1 MKQKKLIFNFFVNR
15 NWKKLTDSRKRAKIL
30 ADNRKSHHPI
40 ETLFPHQ
47 GFKCEKCLGW
57 VHSGFWSFSCLQ
69 LHSDKFAKGEEKTWT
84 WYRGK
89 MSLQTKANCRSTI
102 KSTGL
107 IYKNSSN
114 DFIRKEFLNTDVKN
128 TLECFKVLLNL
139 VNVKTF
145 TAALK
150 ILLSFRTSS
159 RTWHQQLSTWTT
171 RASTIWCI
179 SLFHDWLS
187 RIVFLFQP

>member
-1 MKQKKLIFNFFVNR
+1 MLCFLNVGHV
-15 NWKKLTDSRKRAKIL
+15 TVGAV
-30 ADNRKSHHPI
+30 
-40 ETLFPHQ
+40 TLDVFPHQ